1 MDNLIFE
8 VQQEITNSNPNY
20 KYTDYCKQ
28 VELGYWCQIPEWIK
42 QFHQTNPIKSCI
54 DIGVAMGTL
63 LLYTHKISGCSLFA
77 TELEKH
83 LSDDVIKRYNIEY
96 EVSNIELQP
105 LQFSLN
111 TYDVIIFTEIFEHLK
126 YNPLFTMIKLHEI
139 LNDNGRIY
147 FSTPNVDVWGK
158 LDKYKTWQDMPV
170 PQEYQDLFD
179 GGHEYQYSLDEVH
192 EILDLSGFEILQ
204 FDYSPLSSKNHF
216 NMELKKR

>member
-1 MDNLIFE
+1 MDKLIYE

-28 VELGYWCQIPEWIK
+28 VELGYWCQIPNWIK
-42 QFHQTNPIKSCI
+42 EFHAISPINSCL

-83 LSDDVIKRYNIEY
+83 LSDEVIQRYNIEY

-105 LQFSLN
+105 IQFSLQK
-111 TYDVIIFTEIFEHLK
+111 YDVIIFTEVFEHLK
-126 YNPLFTMIKLHEI
+126 YNPIYAMNKIYQL
-139 LNDNGRIY
+139 LNDNGRVF
-147 FSTPNVDVWGK
+147 FSTPNVDIWGK
-158 LDKYKTWQDMPV
+158 LGKYKSWQDMPI
-170 PQEYQDLFD
+170 PAEYQDLFD
-179 GGHEYQYSLDEVH
+179 GGHEYQYSLDEVKNV
-192 EILDLSGFEILQ
+192 LDLTNFTIEK
-204 FDYSPLSSKNHF
+204 FDYSPLNTKTHF